1 MRVCVCKRVGTFPTV
16 SIPMR
21 DQIGV
26 SDWHKVSNKLKYYKT
41 KLYILQ
47 MIAMKFVFTAEHTEM
62 SHFHCIYAALHTF
75 FSFECVEALHT
86 HAPTVAYDKQ

>member
-75 FSFECVEALHT
+75 FIRMRRSFAHT
-86 HAPTVAYDKQ
+86 RTHYGIRHTV